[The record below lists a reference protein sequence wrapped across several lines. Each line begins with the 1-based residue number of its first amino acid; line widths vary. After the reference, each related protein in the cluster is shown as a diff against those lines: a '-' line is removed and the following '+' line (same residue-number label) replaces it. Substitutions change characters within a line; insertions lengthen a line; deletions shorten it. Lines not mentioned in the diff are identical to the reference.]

1 MSNLIELTGK
11 QRLELEYLLAHHTDS
26 RLYQRAFALLLLD
39 DGQSVE
45 EIAASLRVSRQSIYN
60 WAFRFQQRD
69 TLSVVKRLADAYRS
83 GRPVSA
89 KGIVDPLIDAVID
102 SDPRD
107 YGYNSTVWTAE
118 LLRRYVGQQHQ
129 QRVRLRSIG
138 YALERLRIT
147 WKHPRHT
154 LGRRDPHWRQA
165 KGGSNAASGSTLTPS
180 C

>member
-1 MSNLIELTGK
+1 MSNLIELTGN
-11 QRLELEYLLAHHTDS
+11 QRIELESLLAHHTDS

-45 EIAASLRVSRQSIYN
+45 EIAASLRVSRQSLYN
-60 WAFRFQQRD
+60 WASRFQQRG
-69 TLSVVKRLADAYRS
+69 TLSVVERLADAYRS
-83 GRPVSA
+83 GRPVTA

-107 YGYNSTVWTAE
+107 YGYNSTIWTAE
-118 LLRRYVGQQHQ
+118 LLCRYLSEWHQ
-129 QRVRLRSIG
+129 QGVSVRSIG
-138 YALERLRIT
+138 YALQRLGIH

-154 LGRRDPHWRQA
+154 LSRRDPHWRQA
-165 KGGSNAASGSTLTPS
+165 KGGSNAASGGTLASS